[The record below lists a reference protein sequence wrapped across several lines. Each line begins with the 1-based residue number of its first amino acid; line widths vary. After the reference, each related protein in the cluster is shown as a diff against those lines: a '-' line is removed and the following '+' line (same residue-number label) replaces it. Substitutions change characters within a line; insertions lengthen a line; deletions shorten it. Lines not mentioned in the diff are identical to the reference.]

1 MTRRAPTPIGDDHDW
16 LKQSLRRATDNA
28 YHLYDGEI
36 TFVDQL
42 REKCSR
48 FGEGTYVS
56 AKQRAWLKR
65 IMARLDR
72 MGIGE
77 DDDEPSDSVAR
88 PVDEVMKSCEY
99 RPSGRVPGGRAD
111 RDPAARPQ
119 QASTWS
125 ATPLLGGLVPGEAHS
140 SGVCSSAGRR
150 FRRDHPGGDDRP
162 L

>member
-1 MTRRAPTPIGDDHDW
+1 MTRLAPTPIGDDHDW

-28 YHLYDGEI
+28 CHLYDSEI

-42 REKCSR
+42 REKCRR

-77 DDDEPSDSVAR
+77 DDDEPGDPVAR
-88 PVDEVMKSCEY
+88 PVDEVI
-99 RPSGRVPGGRAD
+99 R
-111 RDPAARPQ
+111 
-119 QASTWS
+119 
-125 ATPLLGGLVPGEAHS
+125 
-140 SGVCSSAGRR
+140 
-150 FRRDHPGGDDRP
+150 
-162 L
+162 